1 MYESAC
7 ELRRISF
14 FELGIWIAQSM
25 PGPIG
30 IETIG
35 SQNDIMQTFT
45 KLILPVEI
53 RLLGLLF

>member
-1 MYESAC
+1 M
-7 ELRRISF
+7 R
-14 FELGIWIAQSM
+14 
-25 PGPIG
+25 GPIG